1 VLQHRELIVA
11 GAAQLPAVY
20 AYRSHCLI
28 RKVTQ
33 GTASDEK
40 LIVKV
45 TATTALAE
53 RRTFWP
59 STSATKP
66 RSMKLA
72 AAKNLEH
79 LSAHSAR
86 KSRVTGDGWL
96 TFSAVKPQD
105 LAPSSNFEHSS
116 MGQTAG
122 LG

>member
-79 LSAHSAR
+79 LRAR
-86 KSRVTGDGWL
+86 TRAQVSRHG
-96 TFSAVKPQD
+96 
-105 LAPSSNFEHSS
+105 
-116 MGQTAG
+116 
-122 LG
+122 